1 MLNKHKPKQKGKKE
15 LIKLMLSKPY
25 LLANLQMFGCVYLA
39 TTSHFFRGWQSCK
52 QSSCSLKLS

>member
-25 LLANLQMFGCVYLA
+25 LLANLEMFGCVHLA
-39 TTSHFFRGWQSCK
+39 TTSHFFVDGK
-52 QSSCSLKLS
+52 VVTNPHAL